1 MRPWPVWFGLA
12 VLMLMAATALASPTS
27 SHAITIVVNGETQH
41 FDSPPVVIEGLVLVP
56 LRGVFEKLGASVV
69 WVGNGGTIRIEGGP
83 VVHLKLGSRE
93 ASVGDRLVKLEAEP
107 RYYGHR
113 IYVPLRFVTEALG
126 GRGAYPGALGCERST
141 SPPPSP
147 ASRVFSGN
155 PRRRLEA
162 RSRPPL
168 RRPCRLRRISPGRI
182 SRTRR
187 PQGRHFDRRRCAR
200 VACLSK

>member
-126 GRGAYPGALGCERST
+126 ARVSWSPGLRKIEIT
-141 SPPPSP
+141 SAVPSIEGFLREPEAASGGKVTPSAPATVPPS
-147 ASRVFSGN
+147 ADQ
-155 PRRRLEA
+155 PRKDKPDEDGPKGDTSTDDDVHEWRA
-162 RSRPPL
+162 
-168 RRPCRLRRISPGRI
+168 
-182 SRTRR
+182 
-187 PQGRHFDRRRCAR
+187 
-200 VACLSK
+200 